1 MHKLTKTLGAG
12 VATLACVAAT
22 AGTATASS
30 TIIKVGKHGE
40 LSASHKIAWVRAKVV
55 CTEDTTSAILS
66 ARLTQVT
73 VGGFQSARGTVASL
87 GAFECAGNEEVVYVP
102 VRRPTGGF
110 KWEKGTAR
118 VSRLVF
124 ATEDPTGDFWDI
136 IKGRTIHLR

>member
-1 MHKLTKTLGAG
+1 MHRMTKTMGVG
-12 VATLACVAAT
+12 VATLTTVALT

-30 TIIKVGKHGE
+30 TIIKIGKNAD
-40 LSASHKIAWVRAKVV
+40 LSASHKIAWVRAKVT
-55 CTEDTTSAILS
+55 CSEDTTSALLS

-87 GAFECAGNEEVVYVP
+87 DAFECSGDEERVYVP

-110 KWEKGTAR
+110 KWEKGAAR

-124 ATEDPTGDFWDI
+124 ATEDPSGTFWDI
-136 IKGRTIHLR
+136 IKGRTIYLR